1 MSYKIGETVII
12 TQEGNN
18 RVGVILDKFVVNKGV
33 MYDVLFENRSAMTMV
48 NTNTSCRTY
57 INKYLSGLLCESGMI
72 QTTIP
77 YKELLATDQL
87 PIVRA
92 E

>member
-1 MSYKIGETVII
+1 MSYRIGETVII
-12 TQEGNN
+12 TQEGTN
-18 RVGVILDKFVVNKGV
+18 RVGVILDKFIVNKGI

-92 E
+92 S

>member
-12 TQEGNN
+12 TQEGTN

>member
-1 MSYKIGETVII
+1 MSYKIGETVIV
-12 TQEGNN
+12 TQEGTN
-18 RVGVILDKFVVNKGV
+18 RVGVILDKFIANKSV
-33 MYDVLFENRSAMTMV
+33 MHDILLENRSAITMV
-48 NTNTSCRTY
+48 NTNTSCKTY

-77 YKELLATDQL
+77 YKELVANDQL

-92 E
+92 V

>member
-1 MSYKIGETVII
+1 MSYKIGETVIV
-12 TQEGNN
+12 TQEGTN

-92 E
+92 D

>member
-1 MSYKIGETVII
+1 MSYRIGETVIV
-12 TQEGNN
+12 TQEGTN
-18 RVGVILDKFVVNKGV
+18 RVGVILDKFIVNKGI
-33 MYDVLFENRSAMTMV
+33 MYDILFENRSAMTMV
-48 NTNTSCRTY
+48 NTNTSCKTF

-92 E
+92 S

>member
-12 TQEGNN
+12 TQEGTN

-92 E
+92 D

>member
-12 TQEGNN
+12 TQEGTN

-48 NTNTSCRTY
+48 NTNTSCKTY

-92 E
+92 D

>member
-1 MSYKIGETVII
+1 MSYKIGETVIV
-12 TQEGNN
+12 TLEGTN

>member
-12 TQEGNN
+12 TQEGTN

-48 NTNTSCRTY
+48 NTNTSCRTF

-92 E
+92 Q

>member
-1 MSYKIGETVII
+1 MSYKIGETVIV
-12 TQEGNN
+12 TQEGTN

-33 MYDVLFENRSAMTMV
+33 MYDVLFENRSAMTMI
-48 NTNTSCRTY
+48 NTNISCRTY

>member
-12 TQEGNN
+12 TQEGTN

-48 NTNTSCRTY
+48 NTNTTCRTY

>member
-12 TQEGNN
+12 TQEGTN

-33 MYDVLFENRSAMTMV
+33 MYDVLFENRSAMTMI

>member
-1 MSYKIGETVII
+1 MSYRIGETVII
-12 TQEGNN
+12 TQEGTN
-18 RVGVILDKFVVNKGV
+18 RVGVILDKFIVNKGI

>member
-12 TQEGNN
+12 TQEGTN
-18 RVGVILDKFVVNKGV
+18 RVGVILDKFITNKVV

-77 YKELLATDQL
+77 YKDLVANDQL

-92 E
+92 Q

>member
-12 TQEGNN
+12 TQEGTN
-18 RVGVILDKFVVNKGV
+18 RVGVILDKFIVNKGI

-92 E
+92 S